1 MDKHKNINQSE
12 WLMQPEWISDIANV
26 SEDVAE
32 GVALIK
38 DVSGDIENINNSL
51 EAQKGI
57 NETLINSVDA
67 LSDKVDKNT
76 NDIQSTN
83 DKVSDNSDRIFKLES
98 ETGGNVGEQISTA
111 ITDYDKTVKSSF
123 ATTNS
128 NVASLS
134 SSLSTLTSIVSDNK
148 SESDKTM
155 SEMNTGINN
164 VSSDLVAYKESNN
177 IVLSNIRKDVG
188 KNKLDISELK
198 AGNNTNNESLKSYAD
213 SVASA
218 AATSEVSS
226 YAITQNKRDAGQ
238 DLAIQTLSHDVAS
251 MQFDVDEAVA
261 SAKGS
266 VKSVNGIK
274 PDQTGNVKLDT
285 VSEVGFKD
293 IKGEYYENESLKTVI
308 DSLSD
313 NSPSD
318 LTELKSSV
326 TKNTN
331 DIAKLNTSMSSNT
344 DAIKTVSDELTVF
357 KTSITE
363 KVAKHTID
371 IGALSDVVDSN
382 ATSTNKRIDD
392 MSTSLTSS
400 ITSEAATLTSS
411 YSELKSDITSLES
424 TVTSNTTAQS
434 TLNSSMSDAINKNT
448 SKLAELEGV
457 IGGGVSSSEAAN
469 IVASANAYTDTKV
482 SDAYVDINK
491 NTTDIKALAVIQ
503 SDSVNIVNSV
513 ADESKSNAASIT
525 SLSDKTHTMSEAIT
539 NNQASNSSAIT
550 SLSATVSTNSVTASA
565 AIKAETTQ
573 RETADN
579 SLSAKV
585 DAVSMS
591 AVKSVNDVK
600 PDANGNVTVSGGAE
614 NKPWFDVLGSNEP
627 VLFIRIKAGQSIP
640 QHLVTVNSKNIK
652 NEHSVV
658 SGNPAYI
665 FGNIPGTWRID
676 LLKPTIVDERLVLD
690 NTKIRTDDNV
700 QFSKLMSSTISWQLN
715 DPSLYMSIGSDIN
728 VMDVIFALRNVIRIG
743 IGSDM
748 QLKTPTLTNTTETAT
763 GIIGCTSRVAIEFL
777 NANGDIVDINKL
789 SAINTIRLDN
799 NLLNGSWYKS
809 DVLCQYYDPKLD
821 TQVIKPIIPASS
833 SIISTLNIREVN
845 NEMVADI
852 FTSLTMKP
860 DYHYYPDFPNGV
872 APIVQPLNVRTP
884 VKY

>member
-76 NDIQSTN
+76 KDIKSTN
-83 DKVSDNSDRIFKLES
+83 DKVSDNSDRISKLES
-98 ETGGNVGEQISTA
+98 ETGGDVGEQISTA

-134 SSLSTLTSIVSDNK
+134 SSVSSLALIVSDNK

-155 SEMNTGINN
+155 SEINTKIDG
-164 VSSDLVAYKESNN
+164 VSFNLDSYKESNN
-177 IVLSNIRKDVG
+177 TALSNIKKDVD

-198 AGNNTNNESLKSYAD
+198 NDNNSNNDSLKSYAD
-213 SVASA
+213 YAASA

-251 MQFDVDEAVA
+251 IKLDVDDVVN
-261 SAKGS
+261 SSKGS

-363 KVAKHTID
+363 KVGKHTID

-482 SDAYVDINK
+482 SDVYVDINK

-591 AVKSVNDVK
+591 SVKSVNDVK

-627 VLFIRIKAGQSIP
+627 VLFIRIKDGQSIP
-640 QHLVTVNSKNIK
+640 QHLVTVNSKNVK
-652 NEHSVV
+652 KEHSVV

-665 FGNIPGTWRID
+665 FRNIPGTWRID
-676 LLKPTIVDERLVLD
+676 LLEPTIVDERLALD

-700 QFSKLMSSTISWQLN
+700 QFSKLMSSTIAEQLT
-715 DPSLYMSIGSDIN
+715 DPAMNMSISNDIN
-728 VMDVIFALRNVIRIG
+728 VMDMIAAFKNVIRIG

-748 QLKTPTLTNTTETAT
+748 QLKTPKLTNTTETAT
-763 GIIGCTSRVAIEFL
+763 GIIGCTSRVTIEFL
-777 NANGDIVDINKL
+777 NANGDIVDTTKL
-789 SAINTIRLDN
+789 SAINTIQLDN
-799 NLLNGSWYKS
+799 NMLNGSWCKS
-809 DVLCQYYDPKLD
+809 DVLCQYYNPTLD
-821 TQVIKPIIPASS
+821 TQVRKPIPASS

-860 DYHYYPDFPNGV
+860 DYHYYPDFPGGV

>member
-38 DVSGDIENINNSL
+38 EVSGDIENINNSL

-76 NDIQSTN
+76 KDIKSTN
-83 DKVSDNSDRIFKLES
+83 DKVSDNSDRISKLES
-98 ETGGNVGEQISTA
+98 ETGGDVGEQISTA

-134 SSLSTLTSIVSDNK
+134 SSVSSLALIVSDNK
-148 SESDKTM
+148 SDSDETM
-155 SEMNTGINN
+155 SEMNTKIDN
-164 VSSDLVAYKESNN
+164 VSSNLEAYKESNN
-177 IVLSNIRKDVG
+177 VVLSNIRKDVD

-198 AGNNTNNESLKSYAD
+198 SGNNANNESLKSYAD

-238 DLAIQTLSHDVAS
+238 DLTIQTLSHDVAS
-251 MQFDVDEAVA
+251 MQFDVDDVVN
-261 SAKGS
+261 SSKGS

-274 PDQTGNVKLDT
+274 PDQTGNVKLNT

-326 TKNTN
+326 AKNTD
-331 DIAKLNTSMSSNT
+331 DIAMLNTSIASNA

-363 KVAKHTID
+363 KVGKHTID

-382 ATSTNKRIDD
+382 NTSTNKRIDD
-392 MSTSLTSS
+392 MSTSLSNS

-434 TLNSSMSDAINKNT
+434 TLNSSMSDAINKNI
-448 SKLAELEGV
+448 SKIAELEGV

-525 SLSDKTHTMSEAIT
+525 SLSNKTHTMSEAIT

-600 PDANGNVTVSGGAE
+600 PDANGNVKVSGGAE

-627 VLFIRIKAGQSIP
+627 VLFVKIKDGQKIP
-640 QHLVTVNSKNIK
+640 QHLVTVNSKNVK
-652 NEHSVV
+652 KEHSVAG
-658 SGNPAYI
+658 GNPAYI

-676 LLKPTIVDERLVLD
+676 LLGPTIVDERLALD
-690 NTKIRTDDNV
+690 NTKIRTGDNV
-700 QFSKLMSSTISWQLN
+700 QFSKLMSRTIEAQLN
-715 DPSLYMSIGSDIN
+715 DISINMSIYSDIN
-728 VMDVIFALRNVIRIG
+728 VMDMIAAFQNVIRVG

-748 QLKTPTLTNTTETAT
+748 QLKTPTLTNTTETVA

-777 NANGDIVDINKL
+777 NASGDIVDINKL
-789 SAINTIRLDN
+789 SAINTIKLDN
-799 NLLNGSWYKS
+799 NMLNGSWCKS
-809 DVLCQYYDPKLD
+809 DVLCQYYDPALA
-821 TQVIKPIIPASS
+821 TQVRKPIPASS

-845 NEMVADI
+845 NTMVADI

-860 DYHYYPDFPNGV
+860 DYNYYPDFPGGAV
-872 APIVQPLNVRTP
+872 PIVQPLNVRTP
-884 VKY
+884 VRY